1 MYTYIV
7 LLKSPPPKP
16 EDLELISKLADED
29 GFIYLEPFKN
39 TVFWFDSTESSKDPA
54 YTHPFER
61 KRMIK
66 ELLFKANSET
76 VEGKS
81 QPVIRASMLCDR
93 LALVAKN
100 KVTDF
105 YDFLFAPVQTH
116 QQ

>member
-1 MYTYIV
+1 MNTGFFNWRQLYTYIV
-7 LLKSPPPKP
+7 LLKSAPPKTD
-16 EDLELISKLADED
+16 DLELISKLADED

-81 QPVIRASMLCDR
+81 QPVMRASMLCDR
-93 LALVAKN
+93 LALVA
-100 KVTDF
+100 
-105 YDFLFAPVQTH
+105 
-116 QQ
+116 

>member
-1 MYTYIV
+1 MR
-7 LLKSPPPKP
+7 
-16 EDLELISKLADED
+16 ISVQK
-29 GFIYLEPFKN
+29 GQN

-66 ELLFKANSET
+66 ELLFKTNSET

-93 LALVAKN
+93 LALVA
-100 KVTDF
+100 
-105 YDFLFAPVQTH
+105 
-116 QQ
+116 